1 MILLALIPPILSFL
15 MPSYLH
21 VLINLIRIGF
31 IQKLALYQ
39 NTKWRSRFVFLKPLL
54 GLVFNSQKYNDTFV
68 NWYLLLWSREKK
80 ELRSNHLEANRSQI
94 KQQTDKK

>member
-1 MILLALIPPILSFL
+1 MIHGL
-15 MPSYLH
+15 
-21 VLINLIRIGF
+21 VNLIRISF
-31 IQKLALYQ
+31 MRKLALYK

-54 GLVFNSQKYNDTFV
+54 GLVFNSQKYDDPFV

-80 ELRSNHLEANRSQI
+80 ELRSNHPEASRSQI